1 MRTDYSIKNS
11 ISAVI
16 SNFLSFLLAFIS
28 QAIFIRILGAEYL
41 GLNGLFT
48 NILTMLSI
56 FELGIGNAIV
66 YKLYKPVSEKKAE
79 DIKSLMLFYKKAY
92 RYIAFCIFLFGIMLV
107 PFIKNIV
114 GTVTIDINIYVIYL
128 LFLLSTLTSY
138 FMTYKRNLIIA
149 NQKNYII
156 NVIHMLYYIALN
168 SSQLLII
175 YFTHNYYMY
184 LLIKIICQILEN
196 IIINYKANCDYP
208 YLKEK
213 NIKKIDKDVEND
225 IFKRVKAL
233 FYHKIGSVIISG
245 TDNIIISS
253 FLGIVQVGL
262 YTNYYYVINACS
274 TLFGQIISA
283 STASVGNL
291 LLNNNSEKNFLV
303 FKKIRFLNFWIASFT
318 GVSIYIIVQPFICL
332 WVGEEYLLSKYV
344 VLVLVINYYQKMMRS
359 CYSTFKDSGGIWIE
373 DKYIP
378 LVESILNIVFSI
390 ILVKLLGIVGVF
402 LGTIISGLVLWCYSY
417 PKFVYKKLFNRS
429 YFNYIKETI
438 GYITLFLVI
447 LGITSFV
454 AKLIVINNLILQIL
468 VYIVLCCL
476 IPNGVLIMIFRN
488 SDNLKYFFKL
498 LLEILDKLK
507 NKRNED
513 EV

>member
-156 NVIHMLYYIALN
+156 NVM
-168 SSQLLII
+168 
-175 YFTHNYYMY
+175 F
-184 LLIKIICQILEN
+184 
-196 IIINYKANCDYP
+196 
-208 YLKEK
+208 
-213 NIKKIDKDVEND
+213 
-225 IFKRVKAL
+225 
-233 FYHKIGSVIISG
+233 
-245 TDNIIISS
+245 
-253 FLGIVQVGL
+253 
-262 YTNYYYVINACS
+262 
-274 TLFGQIISA
+274 
-283 STASVGNL
+283 
-291 LLNNNSEKNFLV
+291 
-303 FKKIRFLNFWIASFT
+303 
-318 GVSIYIIVQPFICL
+318 
-332 WVGEEYLLSKYV
+332 
-344 VLVLVINYYQKMMRS
+344 
-359 CYSTFKDSGGIWIE
+359 
-373 DKYIP
+373 
-378 LVESILNIVFSI
+378 
-390 ILVKLLGIVGVF
+390 
-402 LGTIISGLVLWCYSY
+402 
-417 PKFVYKKLFNRS
+417 
-429 YFNYIKETI
+429 
-438 GYITLFLVI
+438 
-447 LGITSFV
+447 
-454 AKLIVINNLILQIL
+454 
-468 VYIVLCCL
+468 
-476 IPNGVLIMIFRN
+476 
-488 SDNLKYFFKL
+488 
-498 LLEILDKLK
+498 
-507 NKRNED
+507 
-513 EV
+513 